1 MPIQQDQRYYLKLK
15 ALYYLYEKNYT
26 QTDIAKLLGI
36 SRVTLGKL
44 LDEAKREGMVKIEI
58 VDVRGAMRLLKMEE
72 QIRRRF
78 GLEYIKLVDCQNL
91 EGEGILRRIASEG
104 AVYFQNL
111 LRSGM
116 KIGFTWGRTLYQMVE
131 MLPEN
136 HSIRDLTVYTLLG
149 GSASNAAFQPNII
162 AQMVVQKY
170 SGSTHIITAPFMCQ
184 SEKLCQ
190 AIKKEPQIADI
201 LEAVA
206 DLDLTMVGIGEEPVR
221 GTEVLSDYPFDG
233 PIIEELV
240 DAGAVGDICGNF
252 FDIYGRP
259 CRTSLNNRIV
269 SINISDLSHHKKVV
283 GVGGGP
289 AKVRSLLGALNGR
302 YLDALVTDYQTAEK
316 MLALADEME
325 KTKREEKK

>member
-44 LDEAKREGMVKIEI
+44 LDEARREGMVKIEI
-58 VDVRGAMRLLKMEE
+58 VDVRGSMRLLKLEE

-91 EGEGILRRIASEG
+91 NPDGILRRIASEG
-104 AVYFQNL
+104 AVYFQNQ

-116 KIGFTWGRTLYQMVE
+116 KIGFTWGRTLFQMVE
-131 MLPEN
+131 DLPEN
-136 HSIRDLTVYTLLG
+136 HSIGNLTVYTLLG

-184 SEKLCQ
+184 SANLCQ
-190 AIKKEPQIADI
+190 AIKKEPQIANI
-201 LEAVA
+201 LDAVSG
-206 DLDLTMVGIGEEPVR
+206 LDLTMVGIGEEPVR

-233 PIIEELV
+233 AVIEELA

-252 FDIYGRP
+252 FDINGNP
-259 CRTSLNNRIV
+259 CQTSLNNRIV
-269 SINISDLSHHKKVV
+269 SIDIRDLPRHKKVV
-283 GVGGGP
+283 GIGGGP

-302 YLDALVTDYQTAEK
+302 YLDVLITDYQTAEK
-316 MLALADEME
+316 MIELADELD
-325 KTKREEKK
+325 KGQPSLS